1 MTWNFGDALDTA
13 VAVLNGAAGDYLVR
27 TNNGLATPLTLVH
40 AGDELKCERA
50 ALFNAYPLPTSR
62 VVVLVHGLMSTESI
76 WRMWDGSDYGS
87 RLHEDLG
94 YTPLY
99 VRYNSGRAIAD
110 NGADLAQL
118 LESLIAAYPVP
129 ITELL
134 LMGYSMGGLVVR
146 SACHVAATQKLAW
159 LDRVKHAIYVGTPHR
174 GAPMERVGRVVQK
187 VLQVIDD
194 PYTKLIA
201 DIANLRSDGIKDLGD
216 SDIRHEDRAKRR
228 VSLSLRDAE
237 HPVPLLPSIQHY
249 LVAGAFV
256 PDPVAAELLG
266 DMVVPLSSATNQETE
281 QVKVFP
287 GLTHLDVPR
296 NLAVYEQI
304 KLWCQQMKGG
314 VR

>member
-1 MTWNFGDALDTA
+1 MWNFGELLDTA

-27 TNNGLATPLTLVH
+27 TNNGLATPLTLAH
-40 AGDELKCERA
+40 QGEELKCERA
-50 ALFNAYPLPTSR
+50 ALFNAYPLPTGR
-62 VVVLVHGLMSTESI
+62 VVVLVHGLMSNETI

-87 RLHEDLG
+87 RLHDDLG
-94 YTPLY
+94 YTPIY

-110 NGADLAQL
+110 NGADFAKLI
-118 LESLIAAYPVP
+118 ESLIAEYPVP

-146 SACHVAATQKLAW
+146 SACHVAATQKLSW
-159 LDRVKHAIYVGTPHR
+159 LGRVKHAIYVGTPHR

-228 VSLSLRDAE
+228 TSLSLRDPE

-249 LVAGAFV
+249 LVAGVFV
-256 PDPVAAELLG
+256 PDAVAAELLG
-266 DMVVPLSSATNQETE
+266 DMMVPVSSATNQGGEH
-281 QVKVFP
+281 VKVFP

-296 NLAVYEQI
+296 SPLVYGQI
-304 KLWCQQMKGG
+304 KQWCEQMPGG
-314 VR
+314 AR